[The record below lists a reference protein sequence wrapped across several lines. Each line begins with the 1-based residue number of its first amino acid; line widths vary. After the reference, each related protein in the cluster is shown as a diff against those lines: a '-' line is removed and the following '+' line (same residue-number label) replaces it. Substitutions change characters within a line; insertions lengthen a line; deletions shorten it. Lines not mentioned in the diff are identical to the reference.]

1 MYSVVGEHILCG
13 VSQGLEC
20 GVRGPGPRVSN
31 KHFLFYIECGV
42 RGPGLSFRHEPT
54 DMYTSARRTAPE
66 IELSWATTSRIALT
80 ARRSTG
86 CTSPCV
92 ENTFFR
98 KRTFLGRE
106 QILHCTFL
114 HFL

>member
-66 IELSWATTSRIALT
+66 IELSWATTSR
-80 ARRSTG
+80 
-86 CTSPCV
+86 CV

-98 KRTFLGRE
+98 KRTHLTLVHTSKADGAGNRTILGND
-106 QILHCTFL
+106 
-114 HFL
+114 